1 MYVWRFLFL
10 IKFKRLIDYD
20 IIYEL
25 LMLNVLYVI
34 RILIKNII
42 KVIWINNDILRVE
55 ECISL
60 KKIK

>member
-1 MYVWRFLFL
+1 MYVGRFLFL

-42 KVIWINNDILRVE
+42 IVIWINNDILRVE